1 MKKIISLVLALI
13 VLSRAW
19 SQTDS
24 VQAPYLKNPIFPPVK
39 LLMCDSVSY
48 FVKDS
53 LPKKKAVMLMLFN
66 PECSHCRHETEE
78 LIQNIDK
85 FKDIEIVMATMMPF
99 EQMKA
104 FRDEYKLTNYKNIVV
119 GRDEQYFLFTFY
131 TLRNLPYLAFY
142 NAKKDLISVHEGSMP
157 IEEVL
162 KELKK

>member
-1 MKKIISLVLALI
+1 MKKMFSLALALVL
-13 VLSRAW
+13 LSKAW
-19 SQTDS
+19 AQSDT

-39 LLMCDSVSY
+39 LLLCDSVHY
-48 FVKDS
+48 FTKDS
-53 LPKKKAVMLMLFN
+53 LPAKKAVMLMLFN

-78 LIQNIDK
+78 LLQNIDK
-85 FKDIEIVMATMMPF
+85 FRDVEIVMATMMPF

-104 FRDEYKLTNYKNIVV
+104 FREEYQLAKYKNIFV

-131 TLRNLPYLAFY
+131 SLRNLPYLAFY
-142 NAKKDLISVHEGSMP
+142 NAKKNLISVHEGSMP